1 MSGEAPRAR
10 GRISGHPPTFTECA
24 WRAPS
29 LQTVRQD
36 VAIARFVF
44 RMPDAAFGRTVE
56 SGRRR
61 SASRK
66 VVVEVEPA
74 MSEFT
79 KRRPR
84 GFEPVELELLEGV
97 AAQLPPRQRGVLIR
111 RVAAMRAQIEYATE
125 GDVLRA
131 LALVLRAMAS

>member
-1 MSGEAPRAR
+1 
-10 GRISGHPPTFTECA
+10 
-24 WRAPS
+24 
-29 LQTVRQD
+29 
-36 VAIARFVF
+36 
-44 RMPDAAFGRTVE
+44 MPDAAFGRTVE

-61 SASRK
+61 SAPRPA
-66 VVVEVEPA
+66 VVEVELA
-74 MSEFT
+74 MIEST

-97 AAQLPPRQRGVLIR
+97 AAQLPPRERGVLIR
-111 RVAAMRAQIEYATE
+111 RVAAMRAQMEYATE

>member
-1 MSGEAPRAR
+1 
-10 GRISGHPPTFTECA
+10 
-24 WRAPS
+24 
-29 LQTVRQD
+29 
-36 VAIARFVF
+36 
-44 RMPDAAFGRTVE
+44 
-56 SGRRR
+56 
-61 SASRK
+61 
-66 VVVEVEPA
+66 

-111 RVAAMRAQIEYATE
+111 RVAAMRAQMEYATE